1 MEWSKTKNILIIALI
16 VTNLIIGYFIWSKSM
31 DKDIVDEN
39 SRVADLISILST
51 QHIDVSSVR
60 LPTIETMPVINAAF
74 IGYDLDV
81 LAPIMLKD
89 PYEKLENSEGQ
100 VEYIDGDYRLSLEN
114 QYTMRLIAIEDEN
127 LDTPIVYPT
136 IDTAKQIAE
145 SFISGNLHLNDD
157 YEFVRSELTGTGIEL
172 IYSQTFSNYFIE
184 GSYMKIIINGDH
196 VKSLERKWL
205 SISYEEDESTSLIPF
220 SVALFRLLGEVY
232 NEESEIDRKV
242 IDSITI
248 GYSLKGSIFN
258 TDILSGEAS
267 PYYKFHTT
275 SGEVYLIEALDVE

>member
-16 VTNLIIGYFIWSKSM
+16 VTNLIIGYFIWNKSM

-51 QHIDVSSVR
+51 QQIDVSSVR

-145 SFISGNLHLNDD
+145 AFISGNLHLNDD

-232 NEESEIDRKV
+232 NEESEIDRIV

-267 PYYKFHTT
+267 PYYKFHST